1 MKRNLIWAALVA
13 TLFFVPM
20 SLYAQHDMVAVSAKR
35 YIKVIQPMELTGKEL
50 NTSRMYSM
58 ADAVRYYSGLQLK
71 DYVGLAG
78 FKTIN
83 IRSLGSERMRVFYNG
98 IEISN
103 ALNAQVD
110 LSRFTM
116 DNVGSLAL
124 YSGQKG
130 DIFQSASDYASAGS
144 LYITTQRPTFTDS
157 SKTNFRA
164 SMRGASYYYLN
175 PSLLYEHNLGNYMT
189 TSLSISIDRSAGNY
203 EFRYLRRNSS
213 GDIVYDSVAKRN
225 NNRINSVRVEGALN
239 GLLERGLWSI
249 YAYHYT
255 SDRGIPGPIVNNV
268 WYRGEEL
275 SERNSFVQGN
285 LKLDVSDKYRT
296 QLNFKFGYDY
306 LHYENQDEHTVSV
319 NESFRQFEAYLS
331 TSHLYKIYED
341 WVATGAY
348 DLHFNNIF
356 KKDEQR
362 FQEPLNYPRPW
373 RLKHLGSLA
382 TQGSFYHIQCQAS
395 LLGTYVSNFERDR
408 SNQQYGDEYSLSPAL
423 LLAYSPLRYSRTRVF
438 TIQAYVKRSFRVPSY
453 SDRYISELEGTQLKP
468 ENMLQYSLGVNY
480 ANRGD
485 GLFRSYGLST
495 EVYFH
500 DVDNK
505 IIAYPNGSLYRW
517 TMANLG
523 RAQIIGGDIN
533 LFSTARLLN
542 DLDYPL
548 EVTGKVQY
556 TYQQARDIT
565 NPYDT
570 YYKHQIPNIPW
581 HSGSAIVNLTWRG
594 FALNYSFLYT
604 GERYSRQENISYY
617 KMQPWYTHDLSL
629 MKQIALG
636 HWNLRAMLEVNN
648 LLGQDY
654 EIVSNYPMPG
664 RFFRVTLAAER

>member
-1 MKRNLIWAALVA
+1 MKRSLVHV
-13 TLFFVPM
+13 TFVVILLFVPM
-20 SLYAQHDMVAVSAKR
+20 LLRAQHDMVAVSAKR
-35 YIKVIQPMELTGKEL
+35 YIKVIQPMELTGKDL

-58 ADAVRYYSGLQLK
+58 ADAVRYYSGIQLK

-83 IRSLGSERMRVFYNG
+83 VRSLGSERMRVFYNG

-103 ALNAQVD
+103 PLNAQVD

-144 LYITTQRPTFTDS
+144 LYITTQRPRFTDS
-157 SKTNFRA
+157 TKTNFRA
-164 SMRGASYYYLN
+164 SLRGASHYYIN
-175 PSLLYEHNLGNYMT
+175 PSLLYEHNLGNYMS
-189 TSLSISIDRSAGNY
+189 TSLSVSIDRSAGNY
-203 EFRYLRRNSS
+203 EFRYLRRNS
-213 GDIVYDSVAKRN
+213 
-225 NNRINSVRVEGALN
+225 
-239 GLLERGLWSI
+239 
-249 YAYHYT
+249 AYHYT
-255 SDRGIPGPIVNNV
+255 SDRGIPGPIVNNI

-285 LKLDVSDKYRT
+285 MKLDLSESYRT

-306 LHYENQDEHTVSV
+306 LHYENKDEHAATVD
-319 NESFRQFEAYLS
+319 ESFRQFEAYLS
-331 TSHLYKIYED
+331 TSHLYKVYED

-348 DLHFNNIF
+348 DLHFNNIL

-382 TQGSFYHIQCQAS
+382 TQGSFYKIQCQAS
-395 LLGTYVSNFERDR
+395 VLGTYVSNFERDA
-408 SNQQYGDEYSLSPAL
+408 SHQQYNDEYSLSPAL
-423 LLAYSPLRYSRTRVF
+423 LFAYSPLRYSRDRVF
-438 TIQAYVKRSFRVPSY
+438 TIQAYVKQSFRVPSY
-453 SDRYISELEGTQLKP
+453 SDRYISEIEGTQLKA

-480 ANRGD
+480 ANRSD
-485 GLFRSYGLST
+485 GMLRRYGLST

-500 DVDNK
+500 DVTNK

-523 RAQIIGGDIN
+523 RARIIGGDIN
-533 LFSTARLLN
+533 LFSTARLLDDFDN
-542 DLDYPL
+542 PL
-548 EVTGKVQY
+548 EFTTKVQY

-565 NPYDT
+565 SPYDT

-581 HSGSAIVNLTWRG
+581 HSGSAILNVTWMG

-629 MKQIALG
+629 MKQIPLG
-636 HWNLRAMLEVNN
+636 RWNLRTMLEVNN

-654 EIVSNYPMPG
+654 EIVANYPMPG
-664 RFFRVTLAAER
+664 RFFRVTIAAER